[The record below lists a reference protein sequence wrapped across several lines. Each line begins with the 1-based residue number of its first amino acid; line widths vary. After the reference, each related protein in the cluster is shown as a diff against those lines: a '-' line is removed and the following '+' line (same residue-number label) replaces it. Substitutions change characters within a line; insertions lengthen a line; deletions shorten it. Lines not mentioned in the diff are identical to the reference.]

1 MNLWF
6 SCRKNSVEITLTYPL
21 LPCGSSCNSCLTVA
35 AATYYCSFIYSS
47 RLPLAS
53 DDCLLPGQQHT
64 SHHVASHHVTSDH
77 RHHIIHSWGR
87 GNVDYRRFCSPTFT
101 THNISTLF
109 FFGYVSFLSWWVF
122 WQIIIDRYMTK
133 AKKNR
138 IIIRYRFRYRSV
150 QRFLDIINVK
160 EYNFLWGQMM
170 IVIEPQYA
178 IVSTSYII
186 MARLHANR
194 WMLEA
199 SSPSSIR
206 QTEELAV
213 VVVDSVIPYHFCGR
227 FCFFFC
233 SQNLWKVE
241 IYDILLWLFFI
252 IMPFYN
258 FAISIVHP
266 SIVSYSRPIFPT
278 GCCCRWWRWWWFQ
291 CRSLRLT
298 LNLNLMWRCC
308 YCYCH
313 FE

>member
-1 MNLWF
+1 M
-6 SCRKNSVEITLTYPL
+6 
-21 LPCGSSCNSCLTVA
+21 
-35 AATYYCSFIYSS
+35 
-47 RLPLAS
+47 
-53 DDCLLPGQQHT
+53 
-64 SHHVASHHVTSDH
+64 
-77 RHHIIHSWGR
+77 
-87 GNVDYRRFCSPTFT
+87 
-101 THNISTLF
+101 
-109 FFGYVSFLSWWVF
+109 
-122 WQIIIDRYMTK
+122 WQS
-133 AKKNR
+133 KKNR
-138 IIIRYRFRYRSV
+138 IIIWYRFRYRSV

-178 IVSTSYII
+178 ILSTSYII
-186 MARLHANR
+186 MTRLHVNR

-199 SSPSSIR
+199 SFPSSIR
-206 QTEELAV
+206 QTEELLVVV
-213 VVVDSVIPYHFCGR
+213 VVVDCDSISFLWSIL
-227 FCFFFC
+227 FFLFC

-266 SIVSYSRPIFPT
+266 FIVSYSRPIFPT
-278 GCCCRWWRWWWFQ
+278 GCCCRWWWWRRWFQ

-298 LNLNLMWRCC
+298 PNLNLMWRCC

>member
-1 MNLWF
+1 M
-6 SCRKNSVEITLTYPL
+6 
-21 LPCGSSCNSCLTVA
+21 
-35 AATYYCSFIYSS
+35 
-47 RLPLAS
+47 
-53 DDCLLPGQQHT
+53 
-64 SHHVASHHVTSDH
+64 
-77 RHHIIHSWGR
+77 
-87 GNVDYRRFCSPTFT
+87 
-101 THNISTLF
+101 
-109 FFGYVSFLSWWVF
+109 
-122 WQIIIDRYMTK
+122 WQS
-133 AKKNR
+133 KKNR
-138 IIIRYRFRYRSV
+138 IIIWYRFRYRSV

-186 MARLHANR
+186 MTRLHVNR

-206 QTEELAV
+206 QTEELLVAV
-213 VVVDSVIPYHFCGR
+213 VVDCDSISFLWSIC
-227 FCFFFC
+227 CFFFARKIYGK
-233 SQNLWKVE
+233 WKFM
-241 IYDILLWLFFI
+241 IFCCGYFFI

-278 GCCCRWWRWWWFQ
+278 GCCCRWRRWFQ

-298 LNLNLMWRCC
+298 PNLNLMWRCC